1 MADTDVPEWITR
13 LEDRDLLAMLKAN
26 GRRFTP
32 CNDSTRPHLQRGLA
46 GALRQQEASRAKM
59 DEIPPDAMAASLP
72 DIHVPTRLRRRS
84 NKVSIQLNVSH

>member
-1 MADTDVPEWITR
+1 
-13 LEDRDLLAMLKAN
+13 MLKAN

-46 GALRQQEASRAKM
+46 GAFRQQEASRAKM
-59 DEIPPDAMAASLP
+59 AEINEMAASLP